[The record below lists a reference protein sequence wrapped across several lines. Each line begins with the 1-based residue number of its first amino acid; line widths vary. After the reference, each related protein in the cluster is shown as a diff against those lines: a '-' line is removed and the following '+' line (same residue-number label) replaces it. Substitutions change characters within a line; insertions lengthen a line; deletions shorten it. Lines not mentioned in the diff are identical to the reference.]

1 MTRTSVVRLNR
12 FASLAV
18 LPVMLLAILAFS
30 RQAQRQPAV
39 PPPSEGTL
47 VVASLRADLLELRSL
62 SDGTSRTLALP
73 AAPHELVEANGRLY
87 VTITRAGLLA
97 EVDPAAPGLL
107 RLVTLPGQP
116 HGLAFDPAQRVLYV
130 SLDAAD
136 ELVAL
141 DVATLAEIDRWP
153 TGATPHI
160 VVLAGG
166 VPHVAA
172 ARDDRLEAV
181 RPSGGVAVPVGRLPE
196 AVAALPALVAAA
208 SYVDGTLHLVRP
220 LSLEPIA
227 DIPLG
232 GGPVRILP
240 LDARTLAVALQE
252 AGQVAIVD
260 VERRAVLRR
269 LEVPA
274 RPDGLCR
281 SPSGAYLAV
290 VSNAESRITVFET
303 ASWRVAARYSVAEGP
318 GACLWLPG

>member
-1 MTRTSVVRLNR
+1 MNHTAAGRFNR

-30 RQAQRQPAV
+30 RQAQRGAV
-39 PPPSEGTL
+39 PPPPAEGTL
-47 VVASLRADLLELRSL
+47 VVASLRSDLLELRSL

-73 AAPHELVEANGRLY
+73 AAPHELVEAGGRLY
-87 VTITRAGLLA
+87 ATLPRAGLLA
-97 EVDPAAPGLL
+97 EIDYHAPGLL
-107 RLVTLPGQP
+107 RLVQLQGQP
-116 HGLAFDPAQRVLYV
+116 HGIAFDPGQGVLYITLDTADSV
-130 SLDAAD
+130 VAYDAAS
-136 ELVAL
+136 LS
-141 DVATLAEIDRWP
+141 EIGRWP
-153 TGATPHI
+153 TGAAPH
-160 VVLAGG
+160 VVALADG

>member
-1 MTRTSVVRLNR
+1 MTRTSIVRLNR

-62 SDGTSRTLALP
+62 SAGTSRTLALP
-73 AAPHELVEANGRLY
+73 GAPHELVEANGRLY
-87 VTITRAGLLA
+87 ATLPRAGLLA
-97 EVDPAAPGLL
+97 EVDPRAPGLL
-107 RLVTLPGQP
+107 RLVQLPGQP

-130 SLDAAD
+130 GLDAAD

-153 TGATPHI
+153 TGATPH
-160 VVLAGG
+160 VVALADG

-172 ARDDRLEAV
+172 ARADRIETV
-181 RPSGGVAVPVGRLPE
+181 RPAGGTVASVGRLPE
-196 AVAALPALVAAA
+196 ALAALPGIVAAA
-208 SYVDGTLHLVRP
+208 SYLDGTLHLLRP
-220 LSLEPIA
+220 LSLEPVA

-232 GGPVRILP
+232 GGPVRLLP
-240 LDARTLAVALQE
+240 LGERTIAVALQE

-260 VERRAVLRR
+260 AERRAILRR
-269 LEVPA
+269 LDVPA

-290 VSNAESRITVFET
+290 VSNAEGRITVFET
-303 ASWRVAARYSVAEGP
+303 ASWRVAARYTAAEGP
-318 GACLWLPG
+318 GACLWLPD